1 MKQAAL
7 FLLLILACGCQQ
19 QTEHHIEYYE
29 VTFQYEGAPPEELM
43 EVGQEIKSDLTSSGE
58 VVRIVAGNEKLS
70 LFLHTS
76 QPKET
81 IEQDV
86 AKLQNIP
93 ALMSKAT
100 ITGLP
105 HGLPP
110 RPNIELFLNYD
121 VKIDRAK
128 TFRMGITQTQI
139 VNAIRE
145 ARNSGIYDDVDALHK
160 RTVKTPDG
168 KTVPIGEVAKVT
180 TITKPAILIWE
191 PGKK

>member
-1 MKQAAL
+1 MKRAAL
-7 FLLLILACGCQQ
+7 LLLLVLMYGCQQ
-19 QTEHHIEYYE
+19 RAEHHIEYYE
-29 VTFQYEGAPPEELM
+29 ITFQYKSASPEELM
-43 EVGQEIKSDLTSSGE
+43 EAGQKIKSDLASSGE
-58 VVRIVAGNEKLS
+58 VVRIVAGDEKLS
-70 LFLHTS
+70 LFLHSS

-81 IEQDV
+81 IEQNV

-93 ALMSKAT
+93 ELMPKAT

-105 HGLPP
+105 NGLPP
-110 RPNIELFLNYD
+110 KPNIELFLNYD
-121 VKIDRAK
+121 VKINREK

-168 KTVPIGEVAKVT
+168 KTVPIGELAKVT

-191 PGKK
+191 PAKK